1 MKVSRIVV
9 IAALLAMGAAGA
21 ALAGVVATGG
31 TSTTRVTVTEKEYRL
46 TLSRTHLAAGKY
58 TLVAV
63 NKGMLAHSL
72 DIAGP
77 GMKSRR
83 IAGTIK
89 PGATGSL
96 SVTLKTGSYSI
107 WCPVAGHAAL
117 GMKTTLRVG
126 AASTG
131 TTTTSGG
138 TTTKKSWG

>member
-1 MKVSRIVV
+1 MKASRIAVA
-9 IAALLAMGAAGA
+9 AALLAMGAAGA
-21 ALAGVVATGG
+21 ALAGAVATGG

-63 NKGMLAHSL
+63 NKGTLAHSL
-72 DIAGP
+72 EIAGP

-107 WCPVAGHAAL
+107 WGPVAGHAAPGL
-117 GMKTTLRVG
+117 TTTLPV
-126 AASTG
+126 AAAPRGPPTQDDG
-131 TTTTSGG
+131 
-138 TTTKKSWG
+138 

>member
-1 MKVSRIVV
+1 MKASRIVV
-9 IAALLAMGAAGA
+9 VAALLAMGAAGA
-21 ALAGVVATGG
+21 ALAGVVATGDK
-31 TSTTRVTVTEKEYRL
+31 STTRVTVTEREYRL

-63 NKGMLAHSL
+63 NKGTLAHSL
-72 DIAGP
+72 EIAGP
-77 GMKSRR
+77 GMKNRR
-83 IAGTIK
+83 IAGTIR
-89 PGATGSL
+89 PGASGSL

-126 AASTG
+126 AASGG
-131 TTTTSGG
+131 TTKSGG

>member
-1 MKVSRIVV
+1 MKASRIVV
-9 IAALLAMGAAGA
+9 VAALLAMGAAGA

-31 TSTTRVTVTEKEYRL
+31 TSTTRVTVTEREYRL

-63 NKGMLAHSL
+63 NKGTLAHSL
-72 DIAGP
+72 EIAGP
-77 GMKSRR
+77 GMKNRR

-96 SVTLKTGSYSI
+96 SVTLKAGSYSI

-117 GMKTTLRVG
+117 GMKATLRVG
-126 AASTG
+126 AAS
-131 TTTTSGG
+131 SG
-138 TTTKKSWG
+138 TTTKKVWG